1 MKQDYVSNRL
11 AEVYLGKDKPK
22 TKPKNYNPK
31 KLFFILIASLCSLI
45 LLVIFIAGLTIFG
58 TKRLDYLKSSISV
71 AANLMPIKI
80 NYDFQDPF
88 YDRNDFYLELP
99 ELDVSSFRVLK
110 LSLKTQSQK
119 GSPVGALKVVLKNI
133 REEIDFFYIK
143 GLNAHWQ
150 NYKIPLSEFKDLTD
164 LTKLTGISFVLE
176 AWNTDSEQGTVF
188 IDNVSFSN

>member
-22 TKPKNYNPK
+22 NRPKKYNPK

-45 LLVIFIAGLTIFG
+45 LLVIFVVSLTIFG

-71 AANLMPIKI
+71 AANLMPVKI

-110 LSLKTQSQK
+110 LSLKTQSQR
-119 GSPVGALKVVLKNI
+119 GSAVGALRVVLQNT
-133 REEIDFFYIK
+133 RNEIGFFYIK
-143 GLNAHWQ
+143 GLNSHWQ
-150 NYKIPLSEFKDLTD
+150 HYKIPLSEFKELTD
-164 LTKLTGISFVLE
+164 LTKLTRISFVLE